1 MPQWKSRI
9 QSLESAKVL
18 VSALPLVLFFLV
30 RQFQIPNYDSIGI
43 LPYKDANAWRLC
55 AKSLALTGE
64 FPDGSGNWCYR
75 RPLFAEVS
83 SALFKLL
90 HSDTAV
96 LAIYTLLFAV
106 SIFFLIREL
115 EILFGFALQ
124 VAVLAL
130 VFFLWMLFGLNLFL
144 SEALGIP
151 LGVIFTVLILRFLRT
166 NSLISISAAAFTIS
180 MLQNL
185 RPSNVFFILIPVL
198 YLLFTPFLYKRV
210 LVVFLA
216 TIAPFGLTVAVGKL
230 LGISEYNNAGN
241 AWATLYGLL
250 NNNSDWTLA
259 YNKVGSLVD
268 PTDYGIS
275 MAIKKITL
283 EGLWS
288 HPFNLFSSLLSNLG
302 LMSTSHHPFFL
313 PDNLHLPF
321 FGRAFSLIL
330 ISVIVWSIFRRPSEI
345 PGNRI
350 RVIYIFAIVTS
361 LFFYSAYWRSEA
373 PRVLSSL
380 IPFTVI
386 VALMSFFKNKV
397 NHGEPKEVKV
407 RERIILAPLI
417 ILGTIILFLSTIVI
431 NHTKVDYDATNP
443 PLKCAT
449 NEFFFIQ
456 DSLLLQNTEALKFFH
471 LYEWEKAVKQLP
483 EGFLILGLGKS
494 DEGIISIRAFA
505 KEPIKANTCYR
516 FDSGLD
522 EFPGLIALNFRYI
535 N

>member
-1 MPQWKSRI
+1 MPPLRARI
-9 QSLESAKVL
+9 QSFASAKVL

-55 AKSLALTGE
+55 AKSLALTGV

-83 SALFKLL
+83 SILFKLL

-96 LAIYTLLFAV
+96 LAAYTLLFAV
-106 SIFFLIREL
+106 SIFFLLREL
-115 EILFGFALQ
+115 EFLFGLVPQ

-130 VFFLWMLFGLNLFL
+130 VFFLWLLFGLNLFL

-151 LGVIFTVLILRFLRT
+151 LGVIFTAFMLRFLRT
-166 NSLISISAAAFTIS
+166 NSLISISAAAFAIS

-185 RPSNVFFILIPVL
+185 RPSNVFFILIP
-198 YLLFTPFLYKRV
+198 LLCLSFTPFLYKRV
-210 LVVFLA
+210 AVVILA
-216 TIAPFGLTVAVGKL
+216 TIAPFGLTVAAGKL
-230 LGISEYNNAGN
+230 LRIPEYNNAGN

-259 YNKVGSLVD
+259 YNKVGSLMD
-268 PTDYGIS
+268 PSDYGIS

-283 EGLWS
+283 EDLWS

-313 PDNLHLPF
+313 PDNLHLAF
-321 FGRAFSLIL
+321 FGRVFSLTL
-330 ISVIVWSIFRRPSEI
+330 MSVIVWSVFRKPSEI
-345 PGNRI
+345 PGNRT

-361 LFFYSAYWRSEA
+361 LLFYSAYWRSEG

-386 VALMSFFKNKV
+386 VAFMSFFRNQE
-397 NHGEPKEVKV
+397 NRSEFTEVGV
-407 RERIILAPLI
+407 RQRVVLAPLI
-417 ILGTIILFLSTIVI
+417 ILGTIVFSLSTIVV
-431 NHTKVDYDATNP
+431 NHAKVDYDAINP

-449 NEFFFIQ
+449 NEFFFIE
-456 DSLLLQNTEALKFFH
+456 DSLLLQHTKTLKFFN
-471 LYEWEKAVKQLP
+471 LYEWEKTVKQLP
-483 EGFLILGLGKS
+483 DGFLILGVGKS
-494 DEGIISIRAFA
+494 DQGFISIRAFA
-505 KEPIKANTCYR
+505 KKSISANTCYR
-516 FDSGLD
+516 FNSELDQSLGLT
-522 EFPGLIALNFRYI
+522 ALDFRYI
-535 N
+535 K